1 MLCPDARVH
10 RSFKAELLKASESV
24 MQSPVFDEVSPPTR
38 GDGSGAA
45 SSVSPLDHQPSA
57 SVSESVESG
66 VEQTRILTL
75 LHELGQELASILDLD
90 DLLRAAGE
98 RVRRLAKYDI
108 FSVMLINR
116 ETGRLDHTFS
126 LRYDERIQLQTSLA
140 LGEGLCGT
148 AAVERKPVRVNE
160 VGLDPRYVRC
170 EMGMPVRSEL
180 VVPLIAKD
188 RLLGVLDL
196 ESLEPD
202 AFTEGHEL
210 MLVTLAST
218 LAVALE
224 NARLYEEL
232 KHAEQRMA
240 RDLERAREVQRALL
254 PSDKPDIR
262 GVEIA
267 TRCVPALEL
276 GGDFYD
282 LLPYGDGKL
291 AIAVGD
297 VAGKGSGAALLAALG
312 IGLLRE
318 HAAQHPCAPEEML
331 VEINRHLQMALVNGQ
346 FVTLAFAVY
355 DAEKREICIANA
367 GFPLPVLIREG
378 TALPL
383 AVRGIPLGLFS
394 PADYDPLR
402 LQLQGGDIVVF
413 CSDGIHEQAN
423 GSGEEFGLPRLLS
436 HLARSKNGKSAE
448 KIAQDIL
455 DAATEHAGELAEC
468 RECGDDRTIVVLRV
482 TD

>member
-1 MLCPDARVH
+1 
-10 RSFKAELLKASESV
+10 
-24 MQSPVFDEVSPPTR
+24 MQSPVFDEVSPPN
-38 GDGSGAA
+38 GANGANA
-45 SSVSPLDHQPSA
+45 S
-57 SVSESVESG
+57 
-66 VEQTRILTL
+66 EQTRILTL
-75 LHELGQELASILDLD
+75 LHEVGQELASILDLD

-108 FSVMLINR
+108 FSVMLLNR

-126 LRYDERIQLQTSLA
+126 LRYDERIQLRTTLA

-148 AAVERKPVRVNE
+148 AAAERKPVRVNAVE
-160 VGLDPRYVRC
+160 RDPRYIRC
-170 EMGMPVRSEL
+170 ETGLAVRSEL

-232 KHAEQRMA
+232 KRAEQRMA
-240 RDLERAREVQRALL
+240 RDLERAREIQRALL
-254 PSDKPDIR
+254 PSDKPDVR

-267 TRCVPALEL
+267 ARCVPALEV

-282 LLPYGDGKL
+282 LLPYGDDRL

-297 VAGKGSGAALLAALG
+297 VVGKGSGAALLAALG

-355 DAEKREICIANA
+355 DAAKREICIANA
-367 GFPLPVLIREG
+367 GFPLPVLIRNG

-383 AVRGIPLGLFS
+383 AVRGVPLGLFTPS
-394 PADYDPLR
+394 SYDPLR
-402 LQLQGGDIVVF
+402 LQLQSGDIVVF

-436 HLARSKNGKSAE
+436 HLARTRDSHSAD
-448 KIAQDIL
+448 KIAEDIL
-455 DAATEHAGELAEC
+455 DAATEHSGELAGCNEC
-468 RECGDDRTIVVLRV
+468 RDDRTVVVLRV
-482 TD
+482 TANGS